1 MIINSN
7 LKTKTPKLVYSFY
20 FYRKDA
26 RSSSCPD
33 LIKTVIPEDIKES
46 GIYVY
51 QKIIIHNLVLL

>member
-46 GIYVY
+46 GIYI
-51 QKIIIHNLVLL
+51 KKPSLII